1 MKKIIQILKD
11 NPAYLALMK
20 GKGEIVVSHASDE
33 AILIASAFFSSER
46 PMLIVK
52 ESLYQAQ
59 LLYQELYPI
68 LKNKVAF
75 FPCDESLRIEALASS
90 QEIMGERINAL
101 AALCKSQDMV
111 VICHTH
117 SVIRHIPNRDLF
129 MENTLSLKTGMVIEP
144 IELRQRL
151 VHSGYQMI
159 QRVDEPFYYSKRGAV
174 IDVYSIQYDNPIRI
188 EFFDDE
194 IESLR
199 FFDKNT
205 QRSLEKVQEVTILAA
220 TDLLYREE
228 EIPEAIKVI

>member
-1 MKKIIQILKD
+1 
-11 NPAYLALMK
+11 
-20 GKGEIVVSHASDE
+20 
-33 AILIASAFFSSER
+33 
-46 PMLIVK
+46 
-52 ESLYQAQ
+52 
-59 LLYQELYPI
+59 
-68 LKNKVAF
+68 
-75 FPCDESLRIEALASS
+75 
-90 QEIMGERINAL
+90 MGERINAL

-159 QRVDEPFYYSKRGAV
+159 QRVDEPFYYSKRGGV

-194 IESLR
+194 IE
-199 FFDKNT
+199 
-205 QRSLEKVQEVTILAA
+205 V
-220 TDLLYREE
+220 
-228 EIPEAIKVI
+228 